1 MEKFGN
7 NELEKLNL
15 FNHFLSKERTFQNA
29 YFSVIYL
36 LRRNAERSSGL
47 LAGNKKM
54 KPMRIKSIAFL
65 LLLIVFRFPL
75 YGQLKLGGSQ
85 SEINFRESP
94 GLNSKVLS
102 TVSSSNLLVILPG
115 EPQNGYVEVFDIE
128 SSSFGFVYE
137 SLIKVTDTL
146 YFQKQH
152 FFERSGE
159 NENGDITIEMI
170 NRTDHSLFIWIN
182 KNIFNL
188 APHEKK
194 ELIFKDEEITYFSSA
209 PGLYPVFGRE
219 ILKKGNSYKW
229 DFTL

>member
-1 MEKFGN
+1 MEIYYMYF
-7 NELEKLNL
+7 
-15 FNHFLSKERTFQNA
+15 FQKIPDVSMNTMR
-29 YFSVIYL
+29 V
-36 LRRNAERSSGL
+36 RS
-47 LAGNKKM
+47 
-54 KPMRIKSIAFL
+54 
-65 LLLIVFRFPL
+65 IVFLVLLFVYIFPV

-85 SEINFRESP
+85 SEVNFREGP

-102 TVSSSNLLVILPG
+102 TVSRSNLLVILPG
-115 EPQNGYVEVFDIE
+115 ESQNGFVYVFDIE

-137 SLIKVTDTL
+137 SLVKVTDTL

-152 FFERSGE
+152 FFEISGE
-159 NENGDITIEMI
+159 NENGDITIELI
-170 NRTDHSLFIWIN
+170 NRTDKSLFVWIN

-194 ELIFKDEEITYFSSA
+194 DLVFNDEEITYFSSA

-219 ILKKGNSYKW
+219 ILKRGNSYKW

>member
-1 MEKFGN
+1 MEIYYMYF
-7 NELEKLNL
+7 
-15 FNHFLSKERTFQNA
+15 FQKISDVSINTMR
-29 YFSVIYL
+29 V
-36 LRRNAERSSGL
+36 RS
-47 LAGNKKM
+47 
-54 KPMRIKSIAFL
+54 
-65 LLLIVFRFPL
+65 IVFLVLLFVYIFPV

-85 SEINFRESP
+85 SEVNFREGP

-102 TVSSSNLLVILPG
+102 TVSRSNLLVILPG
-115 EPQNGYVEVFDIE
+115 ESQNGFVYVFDIE

-137 SLIKVTDTL
+137 SLVKVTDTL

-152 FFERSGE
+152 FFEISGE
-159 NENGDITIEMI
+159 NENGDITIELI
-170 NRTDHSLFIWIN
+170 NRTDKSLFVWIN

-194 ELIFKDEEITYFSSA
+194 DLVFNDEEITYFSSA

-219 ILKKGNSYKW
+219 ILKRGNSYKW

>member
-1 MEKFGN
+1 
-7 NELEKLNL
+7 
-15 FNHFLSKERTFQNA
+15 
-29 YFSVIYL
+29 
-36 LRRNAERSSGL
+36 
-47 LAGNKKM
+47 M
-54 KPMRIKSIAFL
+54 KPMKTKLLAL
-65 LLLIVFRFPL
+65 LLLLLVYNFPI
-75 YGQLKLGGSQ
+75 YSQLKLGGSQ

-94 GLNSKVLS
+94 GTNSKILS
-102 TVSSSNLLVILPG
+102 TVGSSNLLVILPG
-115 EPQNGYVEVFDIE
+115 EARNGYVEVFDIE

-152 FFERSGE
+152 FSERSGE

-194 ELIFKDEEITYFSSA
+194 ELIFNDEEITYFSSA

-229 DFTL
+229 NFTL

>member
-1 MEKFGN
+1 M
-7 NELEKLNL
+7 KLM
-15 FNHFLSKERTFQNA
+15 RTK
-29 YFSVIYL
+29 SVAL
-36 LRRNAERSSGL
+36 LL
-47 LAGNKKM
+47 
-54 KPMRIKSIAFL
+54 FL
-65 LLLIVFRFPL
+65 LVSGFPI

-85 SEINFRESP
+85 NEINFREGP
-94 GLNSKVLS
+94 GVNSKVLYS
-102 TVSSSNLLVILPG
+102 ISSSNLLVILPR
-115 EPQNGYVEVFDIE
+115 EPQNGFVEVFDIE

-159 NENGDITIEMI
+159 NEKGDIVIELI

-182 KNIFNL
+182 KKVFNL
-188 APHEKK
+188 SPNEKK
-194 ELIFKDEEITYFSSA
+194 ELIFNDEEITYFSSA